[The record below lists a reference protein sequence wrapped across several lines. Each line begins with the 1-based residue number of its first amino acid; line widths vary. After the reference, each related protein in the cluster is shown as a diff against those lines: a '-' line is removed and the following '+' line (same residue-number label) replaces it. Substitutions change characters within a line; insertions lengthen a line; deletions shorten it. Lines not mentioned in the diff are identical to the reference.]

1 MNLPTPPTPAT
12 PDPPPAPDRA
22 GGQPPDDGLDG
33 VVDYEV
39 AADHEVAVEL
49 VGQVIAWYSQR
60 ILAAW
65 RAGATPEAL
74 SELIAQ
80 RLECVRDRDRLED
93 ANAQE
98 TARLAVLYAAR
109 LKELQTPGS

>member
-1 MNLPTPPTPAT
+1 MHDPAT
-12 PDPPPAPDRA
+12 PDPHPAPDRA

-33 VVDYEV
+33 AADHEV
-39 AADHEVAVEL
+39 AADYEVAVEL

-60 ILAAW
+60 ILAAR
-65 RAGATPEAL
+65 RAGASPQTL

-80 RLECVRDRDRLED
+80 RLECVQDRDRLED
-93 ANAQE
+93 ADAQE
-98 TARLAVLYAAR
+98 TARLAALYAAR